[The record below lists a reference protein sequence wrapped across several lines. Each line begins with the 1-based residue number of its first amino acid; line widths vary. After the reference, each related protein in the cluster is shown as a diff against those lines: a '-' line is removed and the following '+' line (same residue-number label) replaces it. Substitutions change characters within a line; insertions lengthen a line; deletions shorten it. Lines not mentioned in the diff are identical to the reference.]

1 MSHVNTIAKARLLAP
16 LTLLVALAACSGK
29 DEPAPATPAAGAA
42 ATATPAAPAAPA
54 VSAKVQSM
62 GTDQLRDLASQ
73 ALRENRMYAP
83 AGDNAIEYYLALR
96 DKTPDDASVKSALTD
111 LLPYTLIAAEQ
122 SLGREDFAE
131 SQRLVA
137 LIEKV
142 DATAP
147 ALPRLKQ
154 GISGGMQTALKR
166 TQEETDKVKK
176 DAESRT
182 KQLADQQRQAQ
193 QQATEAEAARTI
205 AAQQDAARRDGERQD
220 AERQAATRREAEQR
234 QQAAAAQQATAA
246 RQAAAPAAA
255 APSLRPVS
263 TPAPRYPAEALRS
276 GTSGEVLV
284 EITVGTDGSVTNAR
298 VLRATPSRVFDR
310 EALNA
315 VKRWKFEPVGA
326 PVTTRRTLAFAPG
339 G

>member
-1 MSHVNTIAKARLLAP
+1 MSHVNTIATLRRLAP
-16 LTLLVALAACSGK
+16 LALLVALAACSGK
-29 DEPAPATPAAGAA
+29 DEPAPAAPAAAPAA
-42 ATATPAAPAAPA
+42 APVAAPA

-62 GTDQLRDLASQ
+62 GTEELRDLASK

-176 DAESRT
+176 DAENRT
-182 KQLADQQRQAQ
+182 KQLADQQRLAQ
-193 QQATEAEAARTI
+193 QQAVEAEAARTI

-220 AERQAATRREAEQR
+220 AERQASARREAEQR
-234 QQAAAAQQATAA
+234 QQTAAAQQAAAA
-246 RQAAAPAAA
+246 RQAATRRQRHRACVRSAPRPRVTRPKHCVRVPPAKCWWKSPL
-255 APSLRPVS
+255 APTARSP
-263 TPAPRYPAEALRS
+263 TPACCAPRRRACSTARRS
-276 GTSGEVLV
+276 TRSS
-284 EITVGTDGSVTNAR
+284 VGSSN
-298 VLRATPSRVFDR
+298 
-310 EALNA
+310 
-315 VKRWKFEPVGA
+315 RWA
-326 PVTTRRTLAFAPG
+326 PQ
-339 G
+339 

>member
-1 MSHVNTIAKARLLAP
+1 MSHVNTNAKARLLVP
-16 LTLLVALAACSGK
+16 LTLVVALAACSGK
-29 DEPAPATPAAGAA
+29 DEPAPAAPTAPA
-42 ATATPAAPAAPA
+42 ATAAAPAAAPPAPA

-62 GTDQLRDLASQ
+62 GTEELRDLASK

-83 AGDNAIEYYLALR
+83 AGDNAMEYYLALR
-96 DKTPDDASVKSALTD
+96 EKTPDDASIKSALTD

-122 SLGREDFAE
+122 SLNREDFTE
-131 SQRLVA
+131 GQRLVA

-147 ALPRLKQ
+147 ALPRLKS
-154 GISGGMQTALKR
+154 GITNGMQTALKR

-176 DAESRT
+176 DAEN
-182 KQLADQQRQAQ
+182 KVKLLADQQRQ
-193 QQATEAEAARTI
+193 QQASEAEAAKQI
-205 AAQQDAARRDGERQD
+205 AAQQDAARRDAERQD
-220 AERQAATRREAEQR
+220 TERQAAARRETEQR
-234 QQAAAAQQATAA
+234 QQAAAAAQAAAA
-246 RQAAAPAAA
+246 RQPAAAPAAA
-255 APSLRPVS
+255 AALRPIS
-263 TPAPRYPAEALRS
+263 TPAPRYPTDALRA

-284 EITVGTDGSVTNAR
+284 EITVGTDGSVTSSR
-298 VLRATPSRVFDR
+298 VLRATPARVFDR

-326 PVTTRRTLAFAPG
+326 PVTTRRTLSFAPG